1 MQCEDVATQLA
12 DYLAGTLPDEARD
25 RMREHL
31 GTCAVCRDEVEAM
44 DDTWQMLGSVSAE
57 RPDSAAMR
65 ARLDAT
71 LVGYQHGLGDRAR
84 RRPFDHAAGSAA
96 WTRRLLASWWQ
107 PRLALQM
114 ASAAGILL
122 VGVLAGR
129 AVSPSAPA
137 ADPQIAA
144 LRAELGDMRQ
154 MVSLS
159 LLQQQSASER
169 LKGVTFTNQLDD
181 PGAEVVTALLDTL
194 RHDANANVRLASIDA
209 LKRFAERD
217 TVRRAAIDALPLQ
230 TSPLVQIALID
241 FVLENAGPESAAVLR
256 RLSEDSMLD
265 AAVRMRAAWGL
276 ERLGVKS

>member
-1 MQCEDVATQLA
+1 MQCEDVATKLA

-31 GTCAVCRDEVEAM
+31 GACADCRSEVEAM
-44 DDTWQMLGSVSAE
+44 DDTWHMLGSLPPE

-65 ARLDAT
+65 ARLDAA
-71 LVGYQHGLGDRAR
+71 LVGYQHGLGDR
-84 RRPFDHAAGSAA
+84 
-96 WTRRLLASWWQ
+96 TRRSVWELLSSWWQ

-114 ASAAGILL
+114 ASAAAL
-122 VGVLAGR
+122 VLIGVLAGR
-129 AVSPSAPA
+129 ALSPSAPA
-137 ADPQIAA
+137 PDAQIAA

-154 MVSLS
+154 MVTLS

-181 PGAEVVTALLDTL
+181 PGTEVVTALLDTL
-194 RHDANANVRLASIDA
+194 RHDTNDNVRLASIDA

-241 FVLENAGPESAAVLR
+241 FVLETSGPESAAILR
-256 RLSEDSMLD
+256 RLSEDSMLED
-265 AAVRMRAAWGL
+265 AVRMRAAWGL
-276 ERLGVKS
+276 EQLGVKS